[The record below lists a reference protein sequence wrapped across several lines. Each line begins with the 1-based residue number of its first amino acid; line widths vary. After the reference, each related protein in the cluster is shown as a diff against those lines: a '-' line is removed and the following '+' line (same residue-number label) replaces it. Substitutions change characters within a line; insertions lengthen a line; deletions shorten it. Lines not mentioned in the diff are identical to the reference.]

1 MEFCMGLT
9 FFMIL
14 GVFLWIVGALWPSY
28 MAKKKGY
35 SFILFLLISWIISWL
50 VALIIVLFLK
60 DKNESPESRAASI
73 AADAALA
80 KEENQA

>member
-1 MEFCMGLT
+1 MGISFLL
-9 FFMIL
+9 IL
-14 GVFLWIVGALWPSY
+14 GVFLWVIGALWPSY

-35 SFILFLLISWIISWL
+35 SFILFLLISWLISWL

-60 DKNESPESRAASI
+60 DKNETPESRAANA
-73 AADAALA
+73 AADAVLA